1 MTSLRKQYAVGWC
14 LDPGADGF
22 SWEWRM
28 SGTVGKTDMLTKAE
42 TTGGEL
48 YLVRHGETAGESSIR
63 FYGATDIPLSDT
75 GRRQMQ
81 LAGEALR
88 GIRFRTAVMSPLSR
102 SREGAE
108 LVLNGSGVRQMV
120 VEDFREIHF
129 GEWEGLTAAE
139 IEERFPELHRTWKI
153 EGRLT
158 AFPGGDSREEFFR
171 RVAEAASRVFHNIEL
186 PAVAVL
192 HKGVIKGILAGLL
205 GGEHAGFTDR
215 PIELGSIQRLKRNGS
230 GWTLAAENETAHLGH
245 LRMEHS

>member
-1 MTSLRKQYAVGWC
+1 MHDIVANKKPPPHGVFT
-14 LDPGADGF
+14 GADGF
-22 SWEWRM
+22 LWELRM
-28 SGTVGKTDMLTKAE
+28 TGTVEKTTTKPE
-42 TTGGEL
+42 TTGGDL

-75 GRRQMQ
+75 GRRQME

-88 GIRFRTAVMSPLSR
+88 GIPFRTAVMSPLSR

-108 LVLNGSGVRQMV
+108 LVLKGSGARQMV

-139 IEERFPELHRTWKI
+139 IEERFPELHRIWKV

-171 RVAEAASRVFHNIEL
+171 RIAEAASRVFHEIEL

-192 HKGVIKGILAGLL
+192 HKGVIKGVLAGLL
-205 GGEHAGFTDR
+205 GGAHARFIDR
-215 PIELGSIQRLKRNGS
+215 PVELGSIQHLRRNGS
-230 GWTLAAENETAHLGH
+230 GWTLEVENETAHLGH